1 MIENWMY
8 APGRLKWVTRP
19 EKADRGCVF
28 CRIARDDHKVESL
41 VLHKGKKFMVIMNL
55 YPYTTGHVQ
64 IVPIRHVEALEKLT
78 DKEVSEMFILVK
90 KTMKIIKKTIEPI
103 GFNVGLNQGGR
114 TSGASIDHLHVH
126 IVPRFKTDF
135 GFIDTIG
142 ATRVLPERVEDTYKR
157 LKKHEAMLK

>member
-19 EKADRGCVF
+19 EKSGGKCVF
-28 CRIARDDHKVESL
+28 CRIAKDKHKVDSL

-64 IVPIRHVEALEKLT
+64 IVPIKHVETLEKLT
-78 DKEVSEMFILVK
+78 DKDVSEMFIVVK
-90 KTMKIIKKTIEPI
+90 KTMKVIKKVLNPI

-114 TSGASIDHLHVH
+114 ASGASIDHLHVH

-157 LKKHEAMLK
+157 LKKHEYMLE

>member
-19 EKADRGCVF
+19 EKGGRGCIF
-28 CRIARDDHKVESL
+28 CKIAKGDHKVDSL
-41 VLHKGKKFMVIMNL
+41 MLHKGRKFMVIMNL

-64 IVPIRHVEALEKLT
+64 IVPIKHLTSLEKML
-78 DKEVSEMFILVK
+78 DKDVAEMFIVVK
-90 KTMKIIKKTIEPI
+90 RTMKVITKVLKPI
-103 GFNVGLNQGGR
+103 GFNVGINQGGSA
-114 TSGASIDHLHVH
+114 SGASIDHLHVH
-126 IVPRFKTDF
+126 IVPRFRTDF

-157 LKKHEAMLK
+157 LKKHKEIFE

>member
-19 EKADRGCVF
+19 EKTGRACVF
-28 CRIARDDHKVESL
+28 CQIARGDHKVESL
-41 VLHKGKKFMVIMNL
+41 VLHKGKRFMVIMNL

-64 IVPIRHVEALEKLT
+64 VLPIRHVEALEKLT
-78 DKEVSEMFILVK
+78 DKEVSEMLILVK
-90 KTMKIIKKTIEPI
+90 KSMKVIKKVLNPV
-103 GFNVGLNQGGR
+103 GFNVGLNQGGSA
-114 TSGASIDHLHVH
+114 SGASINHLHVH
-126 IVPRFKTDF
+126 VVPRFKTDF

-157 LKKHEAMLK
+157 LKKHEKMME

>member
-19 EKADRGCVF
+19 DKDDKRCVF
-28 CRIARDDHKVESL
+28 CRIAKDDHKVESL

-55 YPYTTGHVQ
+55 YPYTTGHVE
-64 IVPIRHVEALEKLT
+64 IVPLNHVETVEKMT
-78 DKEVSEMFILVK
+78 DKDVSEMFILVK
-90 KTMKIIKKTIEPI
+90 KTMKILKKTLDPI
-103 GFNVGLNQGGR
+103 GFNVGFNQGGKA
-114 TSGASIDHLHVH
+114 SGASIEHFHVH

-142 ATRVLPERVEDTYKR
+142 AIRVLPERIEDTYKR
-157 LKKHEAMLK
+157 LKKHEDMLE